1 MINLSSLEPETFL
14 KICKVH
20 SKKKSQGERKS
31 LTSKENAS
39 QQKKNNMFYVQR
51 KCLTPKE
58 NFSQQN
64 KEKVKNNSD

>member
-1 MINLSSLEPETFL
+1 MIKNMSP
-14 KICKVH
+14 
-20 SKKKSQGERKS
+20 GE
-31 LTSKENAS
+31 
-39 QQKKNNMFYVQR
+39 R